1 METCKFDESNEQY
14 SDAYYHIACATN
26 AYIALTL
33 KIDSEKVNLNYLLL
47 NLKSI
52 GLPIISKFFIHYYN
66 NQ

>member
-1 METCKFDESNEQY
+1 METCKYEESDEQY

-33 KIDSEKVNLNYLLL
+33 KIDSEKVNFNDLLF
-47 NLKSI
+47 NSKSI
-52 GLPIISKFFIHYYN
+52 GRVIYSKLFIHDYS